1 MDYSQGIAFG
11 MCKSI
16 ASESKEAEWIR
27 DEDAYYRSASVV
39 DFSKVRDFVGLWTV
53 RLASVISWL
62 CSIARRRR
70 LIRMNAS

>member
-16 ASESKEAEWIR
+16 ASEPKEAEWIS

-39 DFSKVRDFVGLWTV
+39 DFSKVRDFVVLK
-53 RLASVISWL
+53 VISCL
-62 CSIARRRR
+62 LGR
-70 LIRMNAS
+70 LLRVFW